1 MVLKKMIMSL
11 LLVCKRANTTIPQN
25 NGGAKYC
32 VCPKVRDTVF
42 DPSIPCMDENKII
55 VPTISMC
62 AHLGQPSDE
71 QVDSGSCCA
80 LNWQRLRRKA
90 RRRKYD
96 AFYRKCDDLTS
107 KWMYR

>member
-1 MVLKKMIMSL
+1 
-11 LLVCKRANTTIPQN
+11 
-25 NGGAKYC
+25 
-32 VCPKVRDTVF
+32 
-42 DPSIPCMDENKII
+42 
-55 VPTISMC
+55 MC